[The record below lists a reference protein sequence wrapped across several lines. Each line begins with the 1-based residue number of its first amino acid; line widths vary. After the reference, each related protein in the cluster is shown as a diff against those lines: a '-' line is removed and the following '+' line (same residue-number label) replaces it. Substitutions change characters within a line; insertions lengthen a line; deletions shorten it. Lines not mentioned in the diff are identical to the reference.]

1 MWTEARKPLAGIM
14 LFDDVEVLDFAGPYE
29 VLVAARRSENDPYFE
44 VVTVAER
51 REVTCWGGLQVIA
64 DHTFQTC
71 PKLDFLIVPGGPG
84 AREKRP
90 EVQAAPIAFLGER
103 LEELGALASVC
114 TGAFLLGRAG
124 ILDGRRATTHPRRL
138 ELFRSEFPH
147 VDLVQEKVVDLGALI
162 TAGGV
167 SSGID
172 LALHLLGREFGPE
185 ARANEATRLDGP
197 WK

>member
-29 VLVAARRSENDPYFE
+29 VLVAARRSEQDPYFE
-44 VVTVAER
+44 VVTIAER

-71 PKLDFLIVPGGPG
+71 PELDFLIVPGGPG

>member
-1 MWTEARKPLAGIM
+1 MWTEARKPVAGIM

-29 VLVAARRSENDPYFE
+29 VLVAARRSENDPYFD

-64 DHTFQTC
+64 DHTFQSC

-103 LEELGALASVC
+103 LDELGALASVC
-114 TGAFLLGRAG
+114 TGSFLLGRAG
-124 ILDGRRATTHPRRL
+124 ILDGRRATTHTRRI
-138 ELFRSEFPH
+138 EFFRGEFPQ
-147 VDLVQEKVVDLGALI
+147 VDVVHEKVVDLGSLI

-172 LALHLLGREFGPE
+172 LALHLLEREFGPE
-185 ARANEATRLDGP
+185 ARANEAVRLDGP

>member
-1 MWTEARKPLAGIM
+1 
-14 LFDDVEVLDFAGPYE
+14 
-29 VLVAARRSENDPYFE
+29 VAARRSNNDPYFH
-44 VVTVAER
+44 VVTVAEHYD
-51 REVTCWGGLQVIA
+51 VTCWGGLKVIA
-64 DHTFQTC
+64 DHTFETC

-84 AREKRP
+84 ARERRT

-103 LEELGALASVC
+103 RKELATVASVC

-124 ILDGRRATTHPRRL
+124 LLDGKRATTHPRRI
-138 ELFRSEFPH
+138 ELFRSEFPR
-147 VDLVQEKVVDLGALI
+147 VDVVQEKVVDLGKLI

-172 LALHLLGREFGPE
+172 LALHLLEREFGAE
-185 ARANEATRLDGP
+185 ARIAEAVRLDGP